1 MFEQTDKAAQIP
13 IYKLAVCSSF
23 FFSFSISVLMSEWQ
37 NTISKYV
44 WSKVFN
50 LKMYQFLESWQR
62 SVLRKHIVFSII
74 STCKCLENKQ
84 QQRGKNQTW
93 PKVHVNN
100 AQIVL
105 SCYGERH
112 VFFGVILIFHLKE
125 CYLFC
130 HCGVLFNFGNVFILF
145 VFSCLFWV
153 LSISGW
159 DLLSYRS
166 IYVTKI

>member
-1 MFEQTDKAAQIP
+1 MSDRTRFRNTFGRKYLTWKCI
-13 IYKLAVCSSF
+13 SF
-23 FFSFSISVLMSEWQ
+23 WNLDNDPFWENTSFL
-37 NTISKYV
+37 
-44 WSKVFN
+44 FN
-50 LKMYQFLESWQR
+50 HFHLQMPQ
-62 SVLRKHIVFSII
+62 
-74 STCKCLENKQ
+74 NKQ
-84 QQRGKNQTW
+84 QQREKNQTW

-130 HCGVLFNFGNVFILF
+130 HCGVLFNFGNVFFF
-145 VFSCLFWV
+145 VSSRLFWV

>member
-1 MFEQTDKAAQIP
+1 MSDRTRFRNTFGRKYLTWKCI
-13 IYKLAVCSSF
+13 SF
-23 FFSFSISVLMSEWQ
+23 WNLDNDPFWENTSFLFNHFHLQMPQ
-37 NTISKYV
+37 N
-44 WSKVFN
+44 
-50 LKMYQFLESWQR
+50 E
-62 SVLRKHIVFSII
+62 
-74 STCKCLENKQ
+74 Q
-84 QQRGKNQTW
+84 QQREKNQTW

-130 HCGVLFNFGNVFILF
+130 HCGVLFNFGNVFFFF
-145 VFSCLFWV
+145 VSSRLFWV

-166 IYVTKI
+166 IYATKI